1 VDVVGDDAVSCKNSG
16 FVERNLGTKTFF
28 CQVLTQSRFPHDR
41 EVDNAG
47 NGHRPADIL
56 LKEWAG
62 RRDLAVDLTIVHP
75 NPGACRPLRS
85 SAANS
90 LKDKGEQKS
99 GRAPTPAGGWAWTS
113 PPWCSTPGGGPPR
126 VREGGGEDDV
136 RPMQRPAPQRTT
148 GPLGGP
154 SAGVPNDGVITE
166 TPAW

>member
-113 PPWCSTPGGGPPR
+113 PPWCSTPGGGASKGKGRWWGRRCSPDATPR
-126 VREGGGEDDV
+126 S
-136 RPMQRPAPQRTT
+136 
-148 GPLGGP
+148 
-154 SAGVPNDGVITE
+154 SAYNGAARWPFSWS
-166 TPAW
+166 P